1 MNSRGTLIRY
11 LINGDTLP
19 SSDTVAMTPTV
30 HPAAAG
36 TQRYRE
42 FDRPRGPRRGPER
55 GPELGPGLGV
65 ASVTDRE
72 DMPSIREMLAEAPGV
87 ADTSLHMFCGP
98 GWPVAARPSGRSAKR
113 HLKAA
118 KLAPATIP
126 ANARNS

>member
-11 LINGDTLP
+11 LISGDTLP

-42 FDRPRGPRRGPER
+42 FDRPSGPNRGPDRGD
-55 GPELGPGLGV
+55 

-72 DMPSIREMLAEAPGV
+72 DMPSIREKLVEALSV
-87 ADTSLHMFCGP
+87 AGTSLGP
-98 GWPVAARPSGRSAKR
+98 LFGPR
-113 HLKAA
+113 
-118 KLAPATIP
+118 
-126 ANARNS
+126 

>member
-11 LINGDTLP
+11 RISGDTLP

-42 FDRPRGPRRGPER
+42 FDRPRGPERRPER
-55 GPELGPGLGV
+55 GPEPGLELGD

-72 DMPSIREMLAEAPGV
+72 DMPSIREKLVEALRLAAASLGV
-87 ADTSLHMFCGP
+87 
-98 GWPVAARPSGRSAKR
+98 VSGRP
-113 HLKAA
+113 
-118 KLAPATIP
+118 PAHCGAVDRP
-126 ANARNS
+126 KC